1 MLATGGSASKAIA
14 LLKEQGVPESHIV
27 FVNVIASVYGLD
39 VITKKF
45 PELNIVTAA
54 VDSDLDEKRYADVY
68 PFCTYL
74 QRNPYADRVCSE
86 QADHARVGRLR
97 GSVLWH
103 LIYSISSV
111 TIVSSCAVRRV
122 RSFGDLGEDIILPGR
137 VGVLAVVRGFGY
149 RRQIRSYTYIFGC
162 KRSRRWLILLL
173 DSRYFIP
180 LPFNIRLGIII
191 LIC

>member
-68 PFCTYL
+68 PFCTYH
-74 QRNPYADRVCSE
+74 QRDPYAEIEC
-86 QADHARVGRLR
+86 
-97 GSVLWH
+97 VL
-103 LIYSISSV
+103 S
-111 TIVSSCAVRRV
+111 RRIMPGLGD
-122 RSFGDLGEDIILPGR
+122 FGDRFYG
-137 VGVLAVVRGFGY
+137 
-149 RRQIRSYTYIFGC
+149 T
-162 KRSRRWLILLL
+162 
-173 DSRYFIP
+173 
-180 LPFNIRLGIII
+180 
-191 LIC
+191 